1 MHPFYDISMTMEN
14 LGFNFES
21 LKTYVSFALLV
32 EILFDEKCSN
42 RISQI
47 SVDVC
52 HAELPSGRSLF
63 STVESSIKF
72 LLSFQEP
79 GVQVVDAVANETP
92 QNVVGNCSK
101 NKKFLLIKS

>member
-1 MHPFYDISMTMEN
+1 
-14 LGFNFES
+14 
-21 LKTYVSFALLV
+21 LLV

-47 SVDVC
+47 AVDVS
-52 HAELPSGRSLF
+52 HAELPSGRSLL

-92 QNVVGNCSK
+92 QNVVRNCSIK
-101 NKKFLLIKS
+101 NKVCFKRQKHESI